1 MYTHCPATFTT
12 VYVTQHDDSVLM
24 STFVNAPYFPLYVFQ
39 EDLFQ
44 TPGLQ
49 EELQNLIDCLD
60 TSIPD
65 SIRILLL

>member
-1 MYTHCPATFTT
+1 MCMN
-12 VYVTQHDDSVLM
+12 VS
-24 STFVNAPYFPLYVFQ
+24 Q

-49 EELQNLIDCLD
+49 EELQNIIDCLD

-65 SIRILLL
+65 SICILDYEACPKDTCLVLRHMLAY

>member
-1 MYTHCPATFTT
+1 MHVQLF
-12 VYVTQHDDSVLM
+12 M
-24 STFVNAPYFPLYVFQ
+24 PLIVSQ

-49 EELQNLIDCLD
+49 EEMQTIIDSLD

-65 SIRILLL
+65 TICILFVKRKCLKMTETVTAAPVIM